1 MPGRILRFEELTS
14 PTIAELDKDG
24 TAVFIPVSPIEGH
37 GPHLPLGVDYFD
49 ALFFAD
55 KAAELT
61 IQKKPD
67 FDAIIYP
74 GIPLGT
80 QLYKQPGSL
89 RIGSGTLYDIIVEM
103 GNSLALWGF
112 KFIFLLSGHGSPKDI
127 VALESAC
134 VKVSK
139 KHKIQMHNLS
149 GSLAIRFLKGE
160 FIDKIS
166 DRLSDPLTAHEKG
179 LLRKDIHAGWWETSM
194 MLKLKPNLVDDNYK
208 SLIDN
213 EKKRTSSGSVPGYF
227 GSPSMANAEFAGASV
242 EVLIDEV
249 GSVIEKCLSGEDVT
263 RETISPIYNL
273 LILKP
278 KFKRHL
284 LAAILITI
292 NSLIIFWL
300 IYWFLTR

>member
-1 MPGRILRFEELTS
+1 MAGGILRFEELKS
-14 PTIAELDKDG
+14 PTIAELDKDK
-24 TAVFIPVSPIEGH
+24 TAVFIPISPIEGH
-37 GPHLPLGVDYFD
+37 GPHLPLGVDYLD

-61 IQKKPD
+61 IQKRPD
-67 FDAIIYP
+67 FDALIYP

-89 RIGSGTLYDIIVEM
+89 KIEGGALYDIIVGM

-166 DRLSDPLTAHEKG
+166 NKLPVPLT
-179 LLRKDIHAGWWETSM
+179 LRQKELMKKDIHAGWWETSM
-194 MLKLKPNLVDDNYK
+194 MLRLKPDLVDGKYK
-208 SLIDN
+208 SLQDN
-213 EKKRTSSGSVPGYF
+213 EKVKGSQGSVPGYF
-227 GSPSMANAEFAGASV
+227 GSPAMASAEFAGASV
-242 EVLIDEV
+242 EILIDEV
-249 GSVIEKCLSGEDVT
+249 GSIIEKCLSGEDVSK
-263 RETISPIYNL
+263 ETISPIYNL

-284 LAAILITI
+284 RAAILITI
-292 NSLIIFWL
+292 NSLVILWL
-300 IYWFLTR
+300 IYRFLIR